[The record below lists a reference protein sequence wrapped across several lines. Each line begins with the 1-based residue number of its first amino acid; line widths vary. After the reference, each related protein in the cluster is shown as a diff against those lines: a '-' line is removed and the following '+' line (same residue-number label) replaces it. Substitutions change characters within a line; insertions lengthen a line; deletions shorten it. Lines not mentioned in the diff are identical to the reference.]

1 MVQYSYELGEKK
13 TFHTVDYAIFGI
25 TLVISA
31 LIGLYYAIKDR
42 RRNTTEEYLLA
53 GRGMHWFPV
62 AMSLTSTFISANTII
77 GTPSEVYVRS
87 TMYWWICVGF
97 ILSAFGAAYIFV
109 PVFYNLGITSVFQV
123 FAL

>member
-1 MVQYSYELGEKK
+1 MEQNSYGFGEKK

-25 TLVISA
+25 TLVIYA
-31 LIGLYYAIKDR
+31 LIGLYFAIKDR

-62 AMSLTSTFISANTII
+62 AMSLTSTFISAITVI
-77 GTPSEVYVRS
+77 GTPSEVYVHS

-97 ILSAFGAAYIFV
+97 ILSAFGGGYIFV
-109 PVFYNLGITSVFQV
+109 PIFYNLGITSVFQV
-123 FAL
+123 VI